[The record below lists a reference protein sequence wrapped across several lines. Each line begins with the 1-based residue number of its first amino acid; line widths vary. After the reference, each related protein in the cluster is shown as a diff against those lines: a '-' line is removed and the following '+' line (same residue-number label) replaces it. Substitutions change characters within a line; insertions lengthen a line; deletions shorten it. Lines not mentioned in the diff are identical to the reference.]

1 MADIFLPDPAFEVED
16 AQKLAET
23 NLGRCMLLMT
33 VGLQQI
39 GYAVYDPASKYLMAL
54 KTYYFE
60 VKRNEQQLLKIIEQF
75 LDANKMLYKDFKEIK
90 LSFDHPEFTL
100 VPQELYEDKLK
111 QQFLSFLYPGQPDQ
125 DVLCDHIVHADIINI
140 YSTNKIIADHL
151 KKEFDQAH
159 IFHSET
165 VMLNM
170 LMQKERKTENEVFVR
185 IQPQH
190 ITVTILSD
198 GRLLMMQPYVI
209 HHEMDAVYYVMN
221 AIKQQNLSLQDI
233 DLKLSGDIDE
243 ESPLY
248 QKLHYDMGE
257 ASWLKRPEALSYAKE
272 FEQYPEHYF
281 YNLVSLALCAS

>member
-1 MADIFLPDPAFEVED
+1 MADIFLPDPAFAVED

-23 NLGRCMLLMT
+23 DLTGCALLMN
-33 VGLQQI
+33 VGLRQI

-60 VKRNEQQLLKIIEQF
+60 AGNDKQLLKIIEQF
-75 LDANKMLYKDFKEIK
+75 LAANKMLYTGFKEIK
-90 LSFDHPEFTL
+90 LSFDHPHFTL
-100 VPQELYEDKLK
+100 VPEALYDEKLK
-111 QQFLSFLYPGQPDQ
+111 PQFLSFLYPEQPDQ
-125 DVLCDHIVHADIINI
+125 DIFCDHIAHRDILNV
-140 YSTNKIIADHL
+140 YSTNKLITEHL
-151 KKEFDQAH
+151 KKEFAQAH

-165 VMLNM
+165 VMLNT
-170 LMQKERKTENEVFVR
+170 LMQTERKAEDEVYVR

-190 ITVTILSD
+190 ITVTVLSG
-198 GRLLMMQPYVI
+198 GRLLMMQPYAI

-221 AIKQQNLSLQDI
+221 AIKQHNLSPQSI

-248 QKLHYDMGE
+248 SKFQYATGE
-257 ASWLKRPEALSYAKE
+257 VSWLKRSVMLNYAKE
-272 FEQYPEHYF
+272 FDQYPEHYF